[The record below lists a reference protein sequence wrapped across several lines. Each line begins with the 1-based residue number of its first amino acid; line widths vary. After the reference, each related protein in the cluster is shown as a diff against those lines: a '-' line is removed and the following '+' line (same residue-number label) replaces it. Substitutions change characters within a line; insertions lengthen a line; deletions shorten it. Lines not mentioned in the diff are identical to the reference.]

1 MLLEYL
7 SEMLIRGAAYA
18 FALQRDEDCFAGVG
32 GEEVVA
38 YLHYW
43 RKVLWAGEADR
54 EGAVHE
60 VEVFLRSV
68 GGVNG
73 LEPDVEEANAVLEL
87 SLQIDD
93 LTANG
98 W

>member
-7 SEMLIRGAAYA
+7 GEMFVRGAAYA
-18 FALQRDEDCFAGVG
+18 FALQRDEDRFAGVG
-32 GEEVVA
+32 REEVVA
-38 YLHYW
+38 YLQD
-43 RKVLWAGEADR
+43 RAKVLRASETDW
-54 EGAVHE
+54 EGAMYE
-60 VEVFLRSV
+60 VEVFLGSV

-73 LEPDVEEANAVLEL
+73 LESDVKEANAVLEL
-87 SLQIDD
+87 SFEIDY